1 MIKKYNTF
9 LESWFKS
16 KSKKEEVKD
25 VSKILSMEDVE
36 DQFLRLKEVYDF
48 SMMIWYVT
56 FIDGKK
62 DSVVGDDELHEVS
75 IHTRN
80 GIISGVLEEYTKYF
94 PKNGSVYIVRA
105 YKSNGMRGL
114 PLGEVNQIR
123 KRIVKMYQIDMDVR
137 TLPDV
142 AKFLITTK

>member
-36 DQFLRLKEVYDF
+36 DQFLRLKEV
-48 SMMIWYVT
+48 
-56 FIDGKK
+56 
-62 DSVVGDDELHEVS
+62 S

-114 PLGEVNQIR
+114 PVGEVNQIR

-137 TLPDV
+137 ILPDV